1 MVVLA
6 IKVLFAP
13 FFILLTHLIQKK
25 FGARSGGIFMA
36 IPFIVIPILIVLY
49 IQEGAEFFHE
59 ALIGTYVGQ
68 VSTLFYILVFA
79 NLATR
84 HSWLTCLIWSTSA
97 YIGSVLI
104 LSNIISTIFIG
115 VIIWTM
121 LWITMLKTFPK
132 YNRAELIPSSTK
144 WDLPL
149 RIASALFLIFTI
161 TAFAENL
168 GAQLSGAL
176 AMYPVMTSIM
186 STFNHYRFGSNS
198 SIALLHGLTQYLFV
212 IAFIIFPLMAI
223 IL

>member
-1 MVVLA
+1 
-6 IKVLFAP
+6 
-13 FFILLTHLIQKK
+13 
-25 FGARSGGIFMA
+25 
-36 IPFIVIPILIVLY
+36 
-49 IQEGAEFFHE
+49 
-59 ALIGTYVGQ
+59 
-68 VSTLFYILVFA
+68 
-79 NLATR
+79 
-84 HSWLTCLIWSTSA
+84 
-97 YIGSVLI
+97 
-104 LSNIISTIFIG
+104 
-115 VIIWTM
+115 
-121 LWITMLKTFPK
+121 MLKTFPK
-132 YNRAELIPSSTK
+132 CNRAELIPSSTK